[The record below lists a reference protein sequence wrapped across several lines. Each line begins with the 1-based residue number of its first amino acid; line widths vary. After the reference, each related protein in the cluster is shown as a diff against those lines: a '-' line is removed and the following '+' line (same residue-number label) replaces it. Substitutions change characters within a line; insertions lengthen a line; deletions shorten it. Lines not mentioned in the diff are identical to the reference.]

1 MTGFYVALVHHP
13 VLDRRGDTITTA
25 VTNLDVHDIARSA
38 RTYDT
43 AGYFVVTP
51 IEAQKKLVQ
60 RILDHWRIGSG
71 AARVPERKEALTI
84 CEIVPSVDDA
94 IAAIEAREGERPQV
108 WVTGARLRPGT
119 EAISEAEAR
128 KRIPET
134 PTLVLFGT
142 GYGLERSV
150 IDAADAILPPIVGG
164 GSYNHLSVRAAA
176 AITIDRL
183 RAPEPR

>member
-1 MTGFYVALVHHP
+1 MTGFYVALVHYP

-71 AARVPERKEALTI
+71 AERVPERKEALSI
-84 CEIVPSVDDA
+84 CEIVPSIEDA
-94 IAAIEAREGERPQV
+94 VTAITEREGQRPKV
-108 WVTGARLRPGT
+108 WVTGARLRDGT
-119 EAISEAEAR
+119 EAISERDAR
-128 KRIPET
+128 ERLKEH

-142 GYGLERSV
+142 GYGLERSA

-183 RAPEPR
+183 RAPEPH